1 MPGKSHFPQSGPPI
15 APGPQETLPEG
26 GSVSACSAGFL
37 TVEPVCG
44 QTGCDHSEALE
55 DSPHHSPESRAKP
68 AVVVELR
75 EAMRKE
81 KKEEEHLEI
90 WGWCFTHLRDLG

>member
-26 GSVSACSAGFL
+26 GSVSASAGFL

-44 QTGCDHSEALE
+44 QTRCDHSEALE
-55 DSPHHSPESRAKP
+55 EDSPRRSPESRAKP

-81 KKEEEHLEI
+81 KK
-90 WGWCFTHLRDLG
+90 